1 MIPTGEMDKRVQLQS
16 PVVSKDTSG
25 GADKTYT
32 TYATVWARI
41 RSLSGKEFLAAQQ
54 VASDISHEITI
65 RKREDVTAADRV
77 QEGARFYDIQAPLDS
92 DDGWD
97 SLLMCKRH
105 G

>member
-54 VASDISHEITI
+54 VDSNINYEITI
-65 RKREDVTAADRV
+65 RQRVDVTASHRV
-77 QEGARFYDIQAPLDS
+77 VEGSRVFDIRAPLS
-92 DDGWD
+92 DDWD
-97 SLLMCKRH
+97 TRLMCMEH